1 MKSFTV
7 DELEDMAIRQ
17 DPLPELQSQAQVLL
31 YQSLRNLYWY
41 ARQSGVSREQGA
53 MEKQRILDS
62 YRVNKFL
69 EDLQEST
76 NRMWKQIDIA
86 SAEYRKNP
94 SVENADR
101 LMKAIYRVERVKPME
116 SGGQKNDN

>member
-1 MKSFTV
+1 MRSFTV

-101 LMKAIYRVERVKPME
+101 LMKAIYRVERVKPVKQE
-116 SGGQKNDN
+116 E